1 MKKHQEMLYGIIG
14 LGRFGYALAKNLA
27 EAGKDLIIV
36 DENASKIN
44 SVSEFTPNAY
54 ITQDL
59 SKENL
64 MKIGLQNCDV
74 VVVCIGEKIDTCILT
89 TLNVIQMGVP
99 KVIAKATSEEQ
110 GCVLQLIGAEVVY
123 PERDM
128 GLRLAN
134 RLTAPGFLELF
145 ALNESITI
153 SEITLTKKAD
163 SISVANFEIRK
174 KFGLNM
180 IAIRHDEN
188 LNTDITP
195 ETMLYENDVIIVI
208 GKKENVKYFE
218 EYLRNKR

>member
-1 MKKHQEMLYGIIG
+1 MKKQQEMLYGIIG

-145 ALNESITI
+145 ALNDSITI
-153 SEITLTKKAD
+153 SEIALTKKAD

-180 IAIRHDEN
+180 IAIRHGEN

-195 ETMLYENDVIIVI
+195 ETMLYEDDVIIVI
-208 GKKENVKYFE
+208 GKKENVKCFE
-218 EYLRNKR
+218 EYLRSKR